1 MGLWVFCRYIM
12 GFLAG
17 FCWGFW
23 QVFVGVFGGGLM
35 GFLADLSENGGS
47 LSSLRSQRF
56 FGGRG
61 FLAPIQ
67 KWRSIPKYTQLGIIR

>member
-1 MGLWVFCRYIM
+1 M
-12 GFLAG
+12 GF
-17 FCWGFW
+17 
-23 QVFVGVFGGGLM
+23 FGGGLM
-35 GFLADLSENGGS
+35 GFLAGVSENGGS

-67 KWRSIPKYTQLGIIR
+67 KWRSIPNYTQLGSIR